1 MAAAAEDAAV
11 PSPPPSLLSLC
22 LEAVASHLTAGAAGG
37 GQAGGRRGRVHLDGE
52 GGGDTMITPEEV
64 AEALPWELLHR
75 LASLLPPAALE
86 ALHHAAHDRCCFSA
100 ATAAVGFAGPDGD
113 RRGIKRSRCEDFN
126 PEWQALFRL
135 RWPRCDN
142 AGHDGLLTVDWQ
154 RQYWEK
160 HLQECLDE
168 AAESALLPS
177 FYGSIDELTIPAKIV
192 SCILHSKDISQQ
204 YSRLSYHC
212 SRFGRYARCLRLQ
225 SVLCTA
231 EISGLLQCS
240 KLEKLMFVRIISD
253 LEVNGVCMLLSCHA
267 ETLLSLEFI
276 HCQLSPAVMDKIC
289 SSVLQKGSVNH
300 GIQNFSI
307 KSSRICESN
316 PLNISAGLLDFLSMG
331 KSLQLLSLNDT
342 KMQPLFAKTIVHTL
356 LGSSSGIR
364 TLEISENNIAGW
376 LKTMDKRFACFS
388 SALESNISL
397 NSLTLLSMR
406 GNNLNKGD
414 IEDLCK
420 ILVKMPNL
428 RDLDIS
434 DNPIMDEGIRLLICF
449 ISRTLRK
456 EKSLSRLRAENCDL
470 TNIGVTEL
478 LECLSSVSEPLNL
491 LSIADNHLGSSVAVA
506 LAKFLGSGVR
516 ELNIEDIGLGP
527 LGFQILE
534 EALPADVALSHINV
548 SKNRGGIRAARFVS
562 RLIKQAPGLL
572 SVNAGS
578 NLLPPESMKVIC
590 DVLKQKNTC
599 NLERLD
605 LMGNMHLSDAAFP
618 AALEFRKHGKQILIV
633 PSQPGACAPYD
644 DDP

>member
-1 MAAAAEDAAV
+1 M

-22 LEAVASHLTAGAAGG
+22 LEAVASHLTAGAGG
-37 GQAGGRRGRVHLDGE
+37 VGQAGGRWGRDHFDGGE

-126 PEWQALFRL
+126 PEWQALFGL

-177 FYGSIDELTIPAKIV
+177 FCGSIDELTIPAKIV
-192 SCILHSKDISQQ
+192 SCILHTKDIPQQ
-204 YSRLSYHC
+204 YSRLSFHC
-212 SRFGRYARCLRLQ
+212 SSFGCYARCLRLQ

-231 EISGLLQCS
+231 EISDLLQGS

-253 LEVNGVCMLLSCHA
+253 LEVNGVCILLSCHA

-289 SSVLQKGSVNH
+289 NSVLQKGSVNH

-316 PLNISAGLLDFLSMG
+316 TLNISAGLLDFLSMG
-331 KSLQLLSLNDT
+331 KSLQWLSLNDT
-342 KMQPLFAKTIVHTL
+342 KMQPLFAKIIVHTL

-364 TLEISENNIAGW
+364 TLEISENNAG
-376 LKTMDKRFACFS
+376 
-388 SALESNISL
+388 
-397 NSLTLLSMR
+397 
-406 GNNLNKGD
+406 
-414 IEDLCK
+414 
-420 ILVKMPNL
+420 
-428 RDLDIS
+428 
-434 DNPIMDEGIRLLICF
+434 
-449 ISRTLRK
+449 
-456 EKSLSRLRAENCDL
+456 
-470 TNIGVTEL
+470 
-478 LECLSSVSEPLNL
+478 
-491 LSIADNHLGSSVAVA
+491 
-506 LAKFLGSGVR
+506 
-516 ELNIEDIGLGP
+516 
-527 LGFQILE
+527 
-534 EALPADVALSHINV
+534 
-548 SKNRGGIRAARFVS
+548 
-562 RLIKQAPGLL
+562 
-572 SVNAGS
+572 
-578 NLLPPESMKVIC
+578 
-590 DVLKQKNTC
+590 
-599 NLERLD
+599 
-605 LMGNMHLSDAAFP
+605 
-618 AALEFRKHGKQILIV
+618 
-633 PSQPGACAPYD
+633 
-644 DDP
+644 

>member
-1 MAAAAEDAAV
+1 MAAAEDAAV

-37 GQAGGRRGRVHLDGE
+37 GQAGGRCGRDHFSGE
-52 GGGDTMITPEEV
+52 GGGGDTMITPEEV

-126 PEWQALFRL
+126 PEWQALFGL

-177 FYGSIDELTIPAKIV
+177 FCGSIDELTIPAKIV
-192 SCILHSKDISQQ
+192 SCILHTKDIPQQ
-204 YSRLSYHC
+204 YSRLSFHC
-212 SRFGRYARCLRLQ
+212 SSFGCYARCLRLQ

-231 EISGLLQCS
+231 EISDLLQGS

-289 SSVLQKGSVNH
+289 NSVLQKGSVNH

-316 PLNISAGLLDFLSMG
+316 TLNISAGLLDFLSMG
-331 KSLQLLSLNDT
+331 KSLQWLSLNDT
-342 KMQPLFAKTIVHTL
+342 KMQPLFAKIIVHTL

-397 NSLTLLSMR
+397 NSLTLLNLR

-516 ELNIEDIGLGP
+516 ELNIEDIGFGP

-562 RLIKQAPGLL
+562 RLIKQAPGLV

-578 NLLPPESMKVIC
+578 NLLPPESMEVIC
-590 DVLKQKNTC
+590 DVLQQKNTC

>member
-1 MAAAAEDAAV
+1 MAAAAAEDAAV

-22 LEAVASHLTAGAAGG
+22 LEAVASHLTAGAGG
-37 GQAGGRRGRVHLDGE
+37 VGQAGGRWGRDHFDGGE

-126 PEWQALFRL
+126 PEWQALFGL

-160 HLQECLDE
+160 HLQECL
-168 AAESALLPS
+168 
-177 FYGSIDELTIPAKIV
+177 
-192 SCILHSKDISQQ
+192 
-204 YSRLSYHC
+204 
-212 SRFGRYARCLRLQ
+212 RLQ

-231 EISGLLQCS
+231 EISDLLQGS

-253 LEVNGVCMLLSCHA
+253 LEVNGVCILLSCHA

-289 SSVLQKGSVNH
+289 NSVLQKGSVNH

-316 PLNISAGLLDFLSMG
+316 TLNISAGLLDFLSMG
-331 KSLQLLSLNDT
+331 KSLQWLSLNDT
-342 KMQPLFAKTIVHTL
+342 KMQPLFAKIIVHTL

-397 NSLTLLSMR
+397 NSLTLLNLR

-434 DNPIMDEGIRLLICF
+434 DNPIMDKGIRLLICF

-516 ELNIEDIGLGP
+516 ELNIEDIGFGP

-562 RLIKQAPGLL
+562 RLIKQAPGLV

-578 NLLPPESMKVIC
+578 NLLPPESMEVIC

>member
-1 MAAAAEDAAV
+1 MAAAA
-11 PSPPPSLLSLC
+11 PPPSLQSLC
-22 LEAVASHLTAGAAGG
+22 LEAVASHLASAAGG
-37 GQAGGRRGRVHLDGE
+37 AGDGGWGSGEHHHSDGE
-52 GGGDTMITPEEV
+52 EDDGGDGDLVVITPEEV

-75 LASLLPPAALE
+75 LAPLLPPAALE
-86 ALHHAAHDRCCFSA
+86 SLDRCCSSA
-100 ATAAVGFAGPDGD
+100 AATGVGFGSVPVGE
-113 RRGIKRSRCEDFN
+113 RRGIKRSRGEDFN
-126 PEWQALFRL
+126 SAWQALFRL

-142 AGHDGLLTVDWQ
+142 AEHDSLDTLDWQ
-154 RQYWEK
+154 QQYWEK

-168 AAESALLPS
+168 AAESALIPS
-177 FYGSIDELTIPAKIV
+177 FCGSINQLSISAKV
-192 SCILHSKDISQQ
+192 LRYILHSDDIPQH
-204 YSRLSYHC
+204 YATLLYHC
-212 SRFGRYARCLRLQ
+212 SRFGSYARCLRLQ

-231 EISGLLQCS
+231 EISGLFQGS
-240 KLEKLMFVRIISD
+240 KLETLMFVRIISE

-276 HCQLSPAVMDKIC
+276 HCLLSPAVMDKIC
-289 SSVLQKGSVNH
+289 NSVLQKGSVNH
-300 GIQNFSI
+300 GIQKFSF
-307 KSSRICESN
+307 KSSRIWEPN
-316 PLNISAGLLDFLSMG
+316 QQNISVGLLDFLSHG
-331 KSLQLLSLNDT
+331 KSLHSLSLNDT
-342 KMQPLFAKTIVHTL
+342 KMQPSFAKMIVHTL
-356 LGSSSGIR
+356 LKSSSGIQ

-376 LKTMDKRFACFS
+376 LKAVDKRSACLS
-388 SALESNISL
+388 PALESNVSL
-397 NSLTLLSMR
+397 NSLTLLNLR
-406 GNNLNKGD
+406 GNNLNKND

-420 ILVKMPNL
+420 ILIKMPDL

-456 EKSLSRLRAENCDL
+456 EKSLWRLKVENCDL

-491 LSIADNHLGSSVAVA
+491 LSIADNHLGSSVAAA
-506 LAKFLGSGVR
+506 LGNFLGSGVR

-534 EALPADVALSHINV
+534 EALPAEVALSHINI
-548 SKNRGGIRAARFVS
+548 SKNRGGIRAAHFIS
-562 RLIKQAPGLL
+562 RVIRQAPGLL

-578 NLLPPESMKVIC
+578 NLLPLESLELICNAMKE
-590 DVLKQKNTC
+590 NTS

-605 LMGNMHLSDAAFP
+605 LMGNMHLSDVAFP